1 MMETAMQQESEQ
13 PDQKQPD
20 YVQERERLNAM
31 RVAGGLLV
39 IIGLLLYFFHLAEA
53 RMGGA
58 TMGVLAAAFAV
69 VGSVLLFVGWWKLRE
84 LR

>member
-1 MMETAMQQESEQ
+1 MMEVAVHYGGEQ
-13 PDQKQPD
+13 DQKQPD

-39 IIGLLLYFFHLAEA
+39 IIGLLLYFFYLAEA
-53 RMGGA
+53 RFGGA
-58 TMGVLAAAFAV
+58 NMGVLAAAFAV
-69 VGSVLLFVGWWKLRE
+69 VGSALLVAGWWKLRA